1 MTAKHRRGGNRSPE
15 RAVNDAIGAVV
26 PPERAVMPVPDFE
39 AVDRLHG
46 HSHKPERAWRSFA
59 CIDRA

>member
-1 MTAKHRRGGNRSPE
+1 ML
-15 RAVNDAIGAVV
+15 
-26 PPERAVMPVPDFE
+26 VPDFE
-39 AVDRLHG
+39 AVARLHG